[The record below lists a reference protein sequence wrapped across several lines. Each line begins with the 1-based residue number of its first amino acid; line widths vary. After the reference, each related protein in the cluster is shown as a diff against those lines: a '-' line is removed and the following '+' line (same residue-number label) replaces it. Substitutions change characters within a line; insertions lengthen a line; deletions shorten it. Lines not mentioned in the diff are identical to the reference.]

1 MKKFIVI
8 ILSIPILIY
17 SIFFIILNKKIFKNK
32 YIFVSYIPSFGHQC
46 IGFYSM
52 NYLRKSKEKVTIL
65 QIIYNRN
72 NNQLSNFF
80 KKIDDFIL
88 FRSNSSTLNNLLGKF
103 IYKFL
108 IYLCKNKNNII
119 LNYNDLIN
127 IQKKKFLKRDDYF
140 VKFYSY
146 KNKKVSKDYENFYWL
161 DLMIK
166 QNKIKLDLYNNL
178 FNKIKKKYKFK
189 DKIVSIIF
197 RDNYSNDK
205 YDKIRSFNPL
215 NYSLAINWLVK
226 NGYTVINHNKNYNKF
241 FSKFNKTLNLSDIF
255 FKNLDHSFLNLLLL
269 YKSNMLISQH
279 SGIHLFSVIFNIK
292 TIICDAFP
300 FCSGISN
307 KENIILFKN
316 VLFKNNTLKVKNI
329 LKHEDLFYGKV
340 GRNYK
345 IKNNSKEQILNA
357 VKLKKKIKIKFPK
370 ESLISFR
377 NNWIIE
383 N

>member
-1 MKKFIVI
+1 M
-8 ILSIPILIY
+8 
-17 SIFFIILNKKIFKNK
+17 
-32 YIFVSYIPSFGHQC
+32 
-46 IGFYSM
+46 
-52 NYLRKSKEKVTIL
+52 
-65 QIIYNRN
+65 
-72 NNQLSNFF
+72 
-80 KKIDDFIL
+80 
-88 FRSNSSTLNNLLGKF
+88 
-103 IYKFL
+103 
-108 IYLCKNKNNII
+108 
-119 LNYNDLIN
+119 
-127 IQKKKFLKRDDYF
+127 
-140 VKFYSY
+140 
-146 KNKKVSKDYENFYWL
+146 
-161 DLMIK
+161 
-166 QNKIKLDLYNNL
+166 
-178 FNKIKKKYKFK
+178 
-189 DKIVSIIF
+189 
-197 RDNYSNDK
+197 
-205 YDKIRSFNPL
+205 
-215 NYSLAINWLVK
+215 
-226 NGYTVINHNKNYNKF
+226 INHNKNYNKF

-357 VKLKKKIKIKFPK
+357 VKLKNKIKIKFPK

>member
-1 MKKFIVI
+1 M
-8 ILSIPILIY
+8 Y
-17 SIFFIILNKKIFKNK
+17 W
-32 YIFVSYIPSFGHQC
+32 
-46 IGFYSM
+46 FYSM
-52 NYLRKSKEKVTIL
+52 NYLRKSREKVTIL

-72 NNQLSNFF
+72 NNQLINFF

-146 KNKKVSKDYENFYWL
+146 RNKKVSKDYQNFYWL
-161 DLMIK
+161 DLMIE

-292 TIICDAFP
+292 TIICDTFP

-307 KENIILFKN
+307 KENIVLFKN
-316 VLFKNNTLKVKNI
+316 VLFKNKILKVKNI

-340 GRNYK
+340 GKNYK

-357 VKLKKKIKIKFPK
+357 VKLKNKIKIKFPK

-383 N
+383 K